1 MFNLDKANEKKA
13 KIQNELASAIRE
25 NDEDRMTAAMDDW
38 QQFVSDAIMA
48 EAGTMVEATDRSI
61 LAARGVR
68 QLTAQ
73 ETEFYQ
79 KLISAGLA
87 DSKQSVSIDGIMDD
101 LPETVFDQVLDDMR
115 EAHPLLSAIDFVNTG
130 AAIKWVINT
139 QGAQTATWDELN
151 TEITKELGGS
161 IEISNMTLAKLT
173 ALMYVTKDMLKLG
186 PAWVDRYVR
195 TVLSEAHATGLELAI
210 VDGNGINKPI
220 GMTRDFRKPFD
231 AEGDGYPRK
240 EAISVAVFTPQFYGK
255 LLARISKSERTG
267 NSRTVREC
275 ILVVN
280 PLDYFTKVMPAT
292 TMLTPDGRYVNNV
305 LPFPTRIIQSV
316 GVPENHAAIGVGS
329 WYFMG
334 IGSGTNGSIEY
345 DDSYKFAE
353 DLRTYITKFYGN
365 GKPKDNNCFLYL
377 DITNLHAPMPGEI
390 TYTAAYEDA
399 SIASLTIGAME
410 LTPAFDK
417 DVTEYTATA
426 TKASDPV
433 LVIPKDGDADVIITA
448 GDSVVTNGNSANWAN
463 NAVTTLTVKVYNGAA
478 KKEYTVAVTRGTV
491 N

>member
-1 MFNLDKANEKKA
+1 MFNLDKANEKKL
-13 KIQNELASAIRE
+13 KIQNELACAIRE
-25 NDEDRMTAAMDDW
+25 NDEGRMTAAMDDW

-48 EAGTMVEATDRSI
+48 EAGSMVEATDRSI

-79 KLISAGLA
+79 KLISTGLSDA
-87 DSKQSVSIDGIMDD
+87 RASVSIDGIMDD
-101 LPETVFDQVLDDMR
+101 LPETVFDQVLEDMQ
-115 EAHPLLSAIDFVNTG
+115 EAHPLLSSIDFVNTG
-130 AAIKWVINT
+130 AAIKWVINA
-139 QGAQTATWDELN
+139 QGAQSATWDELN
-151 TEITKELGGS
+151 TEITKEMSGA
-161 IEISNMTLAKLT
+161 IEVSNMTLAKLT
-173 ALMYVTKDMLKLG
+173 ALMYVTKDMLRLG

-210 VDGNGINKPI
+210 VDGNGIKKPI

-240 EAISVAVFTPQFYGK
+240 ESISVGTFTPEVYGK

-267 NSRTVREC
+267 NSRTIREC

-292 TMLTPDGRYVNNV
+292 TMLTPDGHYVSDV
-305 LPFPTRIIQSV
+305 LPFPTRVIQSV
-316 GVPENHAAIGVGS
+316 GVPENHAVIGVGA

-334 IGSGTNGSIEY
+334 IGSGTSGTIEY

-353 DLRTYITKFYGN
+353 DLRTYITRFYGN

-377 DITNLHAPMPGEI
+377 DITALHAPMPGEI
-390 TYTAAYEDA
+390 SYTAAYEDA
-399 SIASLTIGAME
+399 GIASLTIGALE

-426 TKASDPV
+426 TKAFDPV
-433 LVIPKDGDADVIITA
+433 LVIPKDGNADVIITA
-448 GDSVVTNGNSANWAN
+448 GETVVTNGNSANWTN

-478 KKEYTVAVTRGTV
+478 KKEYTIAVTRGTV